1 MNIKKSKTRKFLFL
15 KENTNYKESILKK
28 FFKIFFVYFCYMLT
42 IVFHNLIPL
51 SINSVTSLNVSGGLV
66 SQSIGYTQPL
76 TFFSITIIVMI
87 SIQIIT
93 ITKNNFKSNS
103 KRDYFKEIINTGS
116 TTLLIASSV
125 IAIIFASTMLLYS
138 EYVIGNSSIANKSI
152 ISKLINQYSLMMI
165 FNLFLISASI
175 YYTFILLEYRFYLKI
190 IILIQTIRLIIS
202 IGLSIVFIFYTD
214 LSPGISLPL
223 SSLIVNIIYVSIIV
237 FIFYFYV
244 ANWKINEFSFDKSI
258 FFEIIKGI
266 YALSTYMLVYSLT
279 MITQMI
285 LITFINVS
293 NPSLSYLYTD
303 NGEYLIIISRLVIY
317 SIINLLI
324 TISRSM
330 GRAINLYHEQPK
342 LNLIKSE
349 SQFKQSLGMA
359 IKVTLVFLVIGLIIS
374 SFIIN
379 LVDLFF
385 MNQSWSHQIIPE
397 SIANKI
403 PFPHAENVRYVDLIK
418 KFVFEGFLL
427 SLIAQSI
434 QSIAINA
441 RVAVFFNFKRKL
453 IVFWIILINFFIVE
467 GIGSYFLGSVMQAQL
482 PGMIGFAIAQIINAT
497 AALITIIIGIFYCKN
512 RLIDDILKSKNK
524 EQLTPI
530 YKHKSLNKYIA
541 HRKEKRLICL
551 EDD

>member
-1 MNIKKSKTRKFLFL
+1 MDSDF
-15 KENTNYKESILKK
+15 
-28 FFKIFFVYFCYMLT
+28 
-42 IVFHNLIPL
+42 
-51 SINSVTSLNVSGGLV
+51 
-66 SQSIGYTQPL
+66 
-76 TFFSITIIVMI
+76 
-87 SIQIIT
+87 
-93 ITKNNFKSNS
+93 
-103 KRDYFKEIINTGS
+103 
-116 TTLLIASSV
+116 
-125 IAIIFASTMLLYS
+125 
-138 EYVIGNSSIANKSI
+138 
-152 ISKLINQYSLMMI
+152 
-165 FNLFLISASI
+165 
-175 YYTFILLEYRFYLKI
+175 
-190 IILIQTIRLIIS
+190 
-202 IGLSIVFIFYTD
+202 
-214 LSPGISLPL
+214 
-223 SSLIVNIIYVSIIV
+223 SSLIVNLIYVSIIV

-359 IKVTLVFLVIGLIIS
+359 IKITLVFLVIGLIIS

-403 PFPHAENVRYVDLIK
+403 PFPHIENVRYVDLIK

-434 QSIAINA
+434 QSIAINT

-530 YKHKSLNKYIA
+530 YKYKSLNKYIV